1 MTQSHWHTL
10 DYLHSHRN
18 TAMLTTFSINVGT
31 EVCQKTFLTD
41 TPIAC
46 HEDEI
51 WGAFMCTCLN
61 TVFNTPQW
69 CKTINLSHK
78 SHNALVLYPTMHH
91 FVTEMCTFLL
101 QNGALWDIC
110 LMHCGI
116 REISLSSVL
125 YPLTFITDTAE
136 FLLNKCTIKLNHKPN
151 TWNYSWNKE

>member
-1 MTQSHWHTL
+1 MYLLAGLIAGSLQATTQSHWHTL

-91 FVTEMCTFLL
+91 FVTEMCTCVHISVTKWGIVGYLSD
-101 QNGALWDIC
+101 GLWDSWDFSIV
-110 LMHCGI
+110 
-116 REISLSSVL
+116 SVIPIDFH
-125 YPLTFITDTAE
+125 YWYCRIFIQ
-136 FLLNKCTIKLNHKPN
+136 
-151 TWNYSWNKE
+151 